1 MPSRV
6 RSAKSEK
13 SEETALPRDL
23 SGERFRLVVEAAPNA
38 IIVTNSSGLIELVN
52 KQAEELF
59 HYTREEMLGRQ
70 VEMLI
75 PERFRHNH
83 PSLRD
88 QFMSEP
94 STRSMGAGR
103 DLYAHTKDG
112 REIPIEIGLN
122 PIHTEEGMLVLSSII
137 DISERK
143 ATEERFRLQTEQ
155 IAAASRYKSEFL
167 ANMSHELRTPLNSI
181 LILSEQLKNN
191 VLGNLSAKQVTHA
204 DIIHRSGS
212 DLLALINDILD
223 LSKIEAGRMSVL
235 LETITMTEF
244 AASVD
249 RSFRPMAEA
258 KNLEFFVVLDSDA
271 PPVIFSD
278 HQRIFQIIRNLFSN
292 ALKFTNGGTI
302 RIVFSLASS
311 SKGEEGML
319 GIAVSD
325 TGIGIPADKHDMIFD
340 AFRQVDGSTSR
351 RFGGTGLGLSISRS
365 LATLLGG
372 EIRLQSAPGQ
382 GSTFTLVLPRGLV
395 RADTISL
402 IAQSTA
408 SQVRPVGA
416 QVLLVEDNPVEARH
430 YAGLIR
436 ELGYQVTICG
446 NAQCALKACRRR
458 RFSCLVIDLALP
470 DKTGIELIEQL
481 KAESLLDET
490 AIIVNTALSLGDVEV
505 LRLRGCGAVV
515 LSKSVEDE
523 HKLLEAVRMQL
534 SPVNT
539 LVIEEINVA
548 AAPAN
553 TIIAKE
559 NFNGKRILV
568 VDDDVRNIYA
578 MSSILEELGFEI
590 DVAKNGQQAL
600 DFLAEHDEDIDL
612 VLMDM
617 MMPVL
622 DGYQAT
628 RELKFARQFGKP
640 IVALTAHAMKGDR
653 EKCLAAGANDYLA
666 KPITHFEL
674 VDMLHKWL

>member
-1 MPSRV
+1 MSARTRV
-6 RSAKSEK
+6 TKNGKSEV
-13 SEETALPRDL
+13 TALPRDL

-38 IIVTNSSGLIELVN
+38 IVVTNASGQIELVN
-52 KQAEELF
+52 KQAEALF
-59 HYTREEMLGRQ
+59 HYTREEMLGQ
-70 VEMLI
+70 PVDMLI
-75 PERFRHNH
+75 PERFRRNH
-83 PSLRD
+83 PKLRE

-94 STRSMGAGR
+94 STRAMGAGR
-103 DLYAHTKDG
+103 DLYAHTKEG
-112 REIPIEIGLN
+112 QEIPIEIGLN
-122 PIHTEEGMLVLSSII
+122 PIHTEEGMLILSSII

-143 ATEERFRLQTEQ
+143 AAEERFRLQTEQ

-191 VLGNLSAKQVTHA
+191 VMGNLTQKQVTHA

-244 AASVD
+244 VTSVES
-249 RSFRPMAEA
+249 SFRPMAEA
-258 KNLEFFVVLDSDA
+258 KSLGFSVHLENDA

-292 ALKFTNGGTI
+292 ALKFTNEGMI
-302 RIVFSLASS
+302 HISFSHATS

-319 GIAVSD
+319 AIAVSD
-325 TGIGIPADKHDMIFD
+325 TGIGIPADKHEMIFD

-365 LATLLGG
+365 LAALLGG

-382 GSTFTLVLPRGLV
+382 GSVFTLILPRGLEHAAEV
-395 RADTISL
+395 TVEEKEVAGTS
-402 IAQSTA
+402 
-408 SQVRPVGA
+408 VRPGGA

-446 NAQCALKACRRR
+446 NAQCAIKACRRR
-458 RFSCLVIDLALP
+458 RFSCLVIDVALP

-481 KAESLLDET
+481 KSELLIDET
-490 AIIVNTALSLGDVEV
+490 GVIVNTALSLSDGD
-505 LRLRGCGAVV
+505 LQRLRTCAAVV
-515 LSKSVEDE
+515 LTKSIEDE
-523 HKLLEAVRMQL
+523 NKLLEAVRLQL
-534 SPVNT
+534 STPDIAVLPEPVSSVVT
-539 LVIEEINVA
+539 VILDEV
-548 AAPAN
+548 
-553 TIIAKE
+553 KE
-559 NFNGKRILV
+559 NFSGRHILV

-578 MSSILEELGFEI
+578 MSSILEELGFEVGI
-590 DVAKNGQQAL
+590 AKNGLEAL
-600 DFLAEHDEDIDL
+600 EFLAAHDDVDL

-628 RELKFARQFGKP
+628 RELKFVRQFSKP
-640 IVALTAHAMKGDR
+640 VVALTAHAMKGDR
-653 EKCLAAGANDYLA
+653 EKCMAAGASDYLA
-666 KPITHFEL
+666 KPITQTEL
-674 VDMLHKWL
+674 VEMLHKWL